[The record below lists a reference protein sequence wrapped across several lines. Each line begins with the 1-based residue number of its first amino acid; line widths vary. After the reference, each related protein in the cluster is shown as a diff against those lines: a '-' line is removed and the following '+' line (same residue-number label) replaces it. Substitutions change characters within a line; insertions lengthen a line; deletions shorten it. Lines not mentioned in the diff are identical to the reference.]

1 MADELNVDLYDPV
14 NAEALLWRGDKTGI
28 FPVCLITISQ
38 SPYHPIASKTC
49 AFSRNLECLV
59 AAARRGEILEWC
71 GAPSKK
77 TNRKNGNTARR
88 DRKCTRAGT
97 STPPPAL
104 LFESDLKF
112 ALKN

>member
-49 AFSRNLECLV
+49 AFSRNLE
-59 AAARRGEILEWC
+59 
-71 GAPSKK
+71 
-77 TNRKNGNTARR
+77 RKYGGR
-88 DRKCTRAGT
+88 
-97 STPPPAL
+97 
-104 LFESDLKF
+104 
-112 ALKN
+112 